1 MRRTVLV
8 LSLLTL
14 MGAAPAYAEELT
26 YLIRSA
32 AAEGSNEGEVTGK
45 MAVFWKK
52 TTGSNSPL
60 YTKITTIKTFSQPD
74 CRRLNISLVQENVPT
89 KSGDK
94 VVYRQDYQMNVC
106 SDGTPPK
113 ESIEAWEKLQAE
125 QKKNSKS
132 QVKK

>member
-1 MRRTVLV
+1 MTRRLLL
-8 LSLLTL
+8 LSLLAIL
-14 MGAAPAYAEELT
+14 ASAPAQAKEIT
-26 YLIRSA
+26 RLIRSA